1 MGRHNLVSAQQCVF
15 INNKGFDV
23 FNESDVSW
31 DFKRNYWGPSVTRLL
46 QQRGDG
52 ANLPNIKDG
61 RDTGRGNIVDVAEFL
76 TQLPKDCGA
85 MVKW

>member
-1 MGRHNLVSAQQCVF
+1 MGLQE
-15 INNKGFDV
+15 KLL
-23 FNESDVSW
+23 
-31 DFKRNYWGPSVTRLL
+31 GPSVTCLL

-76 TQLPKDCGA
+76 TQPPKDCGA